1 MEISSFFRFSIRRL
15 VAVLVIGGIA
25 AAVAAVVTYRQPAQ
39 YQGNATIFTA
49 QVLNPGVPQYSIQP
63 IADNLTS
70 MVFAASAI
78 NKAAKA
84 TGEAPGQIAGNLQAV
99 DNNTNNVD
107 LQYTSTNAKA
117 IPVVLETVA
126 HQGLKVLGN
135 TALASAEKVLEQAQ
149 KDLDKAN
156 ADLTAHDTNSGTA
169 ASPQRQLLVDAVNR
183 ATGEIDSANAQIND
197 AQSQLVRSA
206 LPSVVAQSGVSQQ
219 SRSSDVT
226 RAATTAGVAAA
237 ALVLLL
243 MFILDWRQSRE
254 DALARDPRSRAN
266 RYADDD
272 FLSGPLTDDLS
283 RTR

>member
-25 AAVAAVVTYRQPAQ
+25 AAVAAVVTYRQPAE

-49 QVLNPGVPQYSIQP
+49 QVLNPGFPQYSIQP

-70 MVFAASAI
+70 MVYAASAI
-78 NKAAKA
+78 DKAAKA
-84 TGEAPGQIAGNLQAV
+84 TGESPGQIAGNLQAA
-99 DNNTNNVD
+99 DNNTNNVQ

-126 HQGLKVLGN
+126 HQALKVLGDS
-135 TALASAEKVLEQAQ
+135 ALLSAQ
-149 KDLDKAN
+149 KVHDKALSDLATAN
-156 ADLTAHDTNSGTA
+156 AALTKHDAASGTS
-169 ASPQRQLLVDAVNR
+169 ASPERQLLVDAVNR
-183 ATGEIDSANAQIND
+183 TTSEVDSANGQIAD
-197 AQSQLVRSA
+197 AEAQLVRSK
-206 LPSVVAQSGVSQQ
+206 LPTVVAQAGVSEQ

-254 DALARDPRSRAN
+254 DALARDPRSRN
-266 RYADDD
+266 SRYDADDL
-272 FLSGPLTDDLS
+272 FSGPLTDDLS